1 MNGEPV
7 FCLMKITKA
16 KEKKLTGLMTNP
28 EADGINNADKAKQN
42 VMKVSSSNENAWA
55 IKYKTE

>member
-1 MNGEPV
+1 
-7 FCLMKITKA
+7 MKITKA